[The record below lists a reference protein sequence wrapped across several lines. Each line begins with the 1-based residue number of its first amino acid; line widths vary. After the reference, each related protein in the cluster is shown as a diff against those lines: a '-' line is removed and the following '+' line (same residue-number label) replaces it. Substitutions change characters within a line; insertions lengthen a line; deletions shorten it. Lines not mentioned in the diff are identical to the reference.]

1 MLDRPAYL
9 VMPPPISTNNLFRN
23 VEKVGRVATAD
34 YKAWQR
40 DAQSRLQAQRPLPQF
55 VKPVSI
61 TVFVG
66 EKGVSDMD
74 SDNTAK
80 AYLDALV
87 KGRVIPDDNRKWVR
101 SFRVMWAPGIR
112 GAVVEVI
119 PARDPPPAAEILAR
133 IKPNLHS
140 LLT

>member
-23 VEKVGRVATAD
+23 VEKVGRVATSQ
-34 YKAWQR
+34 YKVWLR
-40 DAQSRLQAQRPLPQF
+40 DAADRLQAQRPLPEF
-55 VKPVSI
+55 IRPVSV

-66 EKGVSDMD
+66 EKGVGEMD

-87 KGRVIPDDNRKWVR
+87 KAKVIKDDSRKWVR
-101 SFRVMWAPGIR
+101 SIRVMWTPGIR
-112 GAVVEVI
+112 GAVVEII
-119 PARDPPPAAEILAR
+119 PARDPPPQAALLGR
-133 IKPNLHS
+133 IKSNLHE
-140 LLT
+140 LLR

>member
-9 VMPPPISTNNLFRN
+9 VMPVPISTNSLFRN

-34 YKAWQR
+34 YKVWQR
-40 DAQSRLQAQRPLPQF
+40 DAAARLQAQRPLPQF
-55 VKPVSI
+55 FGPVSI
-61 TVFVG
+61 TVFAG
-66 EKGVSDMD
+66 EKGVGEMD
-74 SDNTAK
+74 IDNTSK

-87 KGRVIPDDNRKWVR
+87 KAKVIHDDSRKWVR
-101 SFRVMWAPGIR
+101 SARVMWTPGLR
-112 GAVVEVI
+112 GAVIEII

>member
-9 VMPPPISTNNLFRN
+9 VMPPPISTNHLFRN
-23 VEKVGRVATAD
+23 VEKVGRVATAG

-55 VKPVSI
+55 AKPVSI

-66 EKGVSDMD
+66 EKGVGDMD

-80 AYLDALV
+80 AMLDALV
-87 KGRVIPDDNRKWVR
+87 KAKVIPDDNRRWVR
-101 SFRVMWAPGIR
+101 SIRVMWTPGLR
-112 GAVVEVI
+112 GAVVEII
-119 PARDPPPAAEILAR
+119 PARDPPPAADILAR

>member
-9 VMPPPISTNNLFRN
+9 VMPPPISTNHLFRN

-40 DAQSRLQAQRPLPQF
+40 DAASRLQAQRPLPEF
-55 VKPVSI
+55 LKPVSI

-66 EKGVSDMD
+66 EKGVGDMD

-87 KGRVIPDDNRKWVR
+87 TARVIPDDKRRWVR
-101 SFRVMWAPGIR
+101 SMRVMWTPGLR
-112 GAVVEVI
+112 GAVVEII
-119 PARDPPPAAEILAR
+119 PARDPPPAAEILTR

-140 LLT
+140 LLS

>member
-9 VMPPPISTNNLFRN
+9 VMPPPISTNHLFRN
-23 VEKVGRVATAD
+23 VEKVGRVATSA

-40 DAQSRLQAQRPLPQF
+40 DAASRLQAQRPTPSF
-55 VKPVSI
+55 VCPVSI
-61 TVFVG
+61 SIFVG
-66 EKGVSDMD
+66 EKGVGDMD

-87 KGRVIPDDNRKWVR
+87 KAKVIPDDSRKWVR
-101 SFRVMWAPGIR
+101 SNRVMWTPGLR
-112 GAVVEVI
+112 GAVVEII

-133 IKPNLHS
+133 IKPNLHE
-140 LLT
+140 LLR